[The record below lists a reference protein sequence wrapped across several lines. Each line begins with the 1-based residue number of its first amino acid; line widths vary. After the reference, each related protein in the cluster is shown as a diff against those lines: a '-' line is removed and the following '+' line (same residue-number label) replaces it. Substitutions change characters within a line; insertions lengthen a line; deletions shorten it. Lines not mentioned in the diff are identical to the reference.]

1 MNTDD
6 KVVGS
11 VSAPKAQPIAGI
23 LIVCLDVLLAVGLMT
38 FASPCI
44 HLDGAG
50 EPSCLWASRAMLG
63 VSAVVFILAVVRV
76 FETDE
81 GERRGLSLACAL
93 SGLLVAAMPG
103 LVISLCADPAMACNA
118 VMRPFALA
126 VGVCIALVGGIDL
139 TRRLLALRPAPE
151 NGNR

>member
-1 MNTDD
+1 MSTDNNAAD
-6 KVVGS
+6 S
-11 VSAPKAQPIAGI
+11 VSAPKAQPAAGI
-23 LIVCLDVLLAVGLMT
+23 LLVCLDVLLAAGLLT
-38 FASPCI
+38 FAGPCN
-44 HLDGAG
+44 HLDSAG

-63 VSAVVFILAVVRV
+63 ICAVVLVLAVVRI

-93 SGLLVAAMPG
+93 SGLLVAAMPS
-103 LVISLCADPAMACNA
+103 LVIGLCADPAMACNA
-118 VMRPFALA
+118 VMRPFALV

-151 NGNR
+151 NENR

>member
-6 KVVGS
+6 KAAGNA
-11 VSAPKAQPIAGI
+11 SAPKAQPIAGI

-38 FASPCI
+38 FASPCS
-44 HLDGAG
+44 HLDGTG

-63 VSAVVFILAVVRV
+63 ICAVVFILAVVRV

-103 LVISLCADPAMACNA
+103 LVISLCADPAMTCNA
-118 VMRPFALA
+118 VMRPFAL
-126 VGVCIALVGGIDL
+126 VLGVCIALVGGIDL

-151 NGNR
+151 SGNR